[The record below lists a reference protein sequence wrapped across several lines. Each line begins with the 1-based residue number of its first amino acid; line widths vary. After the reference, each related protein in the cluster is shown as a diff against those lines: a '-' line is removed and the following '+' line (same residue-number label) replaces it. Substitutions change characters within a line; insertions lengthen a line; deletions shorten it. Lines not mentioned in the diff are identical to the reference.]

1 MMNMRVKEKKT
12 TLCKK
17 DSKTM
22 KRKILVLGSCPTITK
37 MLVWKKNDIL
47 FLQNPEE
54 IISASMGDENIV
66 LLRADSEKKA
76 ADMMERVRAVMIHAP
91 VIVLTEN
98 PMLFKKERTVTPF
111 FDILCLPVAEDL
123 LSRTVHA
130 AFQEIPLM
138 YLRYYQWANMMRL
151 SGQTEEAVRLY
162 EAAMSLNPSFLP
174 PAMDLCWLSCREKDY
189 KKTEAVIRRVPGHDH
204 IPEFLQ
210 MRGKMA
216 YLRGELNRAQKYYKK
231 ALSLAPFSLKLI
243 MEYGR
248 VLAKSKA
255 YGEIARMILRK
266 APEFLEMK
274 EKMRKTVRRAVAEG
288 NDRETYTTV
297 RMALRYFPG
306 DREFKD
312 IYKRSAQSLGLSGHE
327 EEEQG

>member
-1 MMNMRVKEKKT
+1 
-12 TLCKK
+12 
-17 DSKTM
+17 M

-54 IISASMGDENIV
+54 IISTDMGDETIV

-151 SGQTEEAVRLY
+151 AGQTEEAMTMY

-174 PAMDLCWLSCREKDY
+174 PAIDLCWLSYRKKDY
-189 KKTEAVIRRVPGHDH
+189 KRAEAVIKRVPGHDK

-210 MRGKMA
+210 MKGKIA
-216 YLRGELNRAQKYYKK
+216 FVRGELQRAGRYYKR

-243 MEYGR
+243 MEYGK
-248 VLAKSKA
+248 VLARSRA
-255 YGEIARMILRK
+255 YGEIGRLILGK

-274 EKMRKTVRRAVAEG
+274 EKMRSAVRRAEAEK
-288 NDRETYTTV
+288 NDRESYTAS
-297 RMALRYFPG
+297 RMALKYFPG
-306 DREFKD
+306 DREFREV
-312 IYKRSAQSLGLSGHE
+312 YRRSAQALGLSGDE
-327 EEEQG
+327 EEEKK

>member
-1 MMNMRVKEKKT
+1 
-12 TLCKK
+12 
-17 DSKTM
+17 M
-22 KRKILVLGSCPTITK
+22 KRRILYIDESSDEKRMIQIKNIETMTYRGS
-37 MLVWKKNDIL
+37 
-47 FLQNPEE
+47 E
-54 IISASMGDENIV
+54 IENISFRGDLV
-66 LLRADSEKKA
+66 ILLKTESESRA
-76 ADMMERVRAVMIHAP
+76 ADVVERVRAVMTHAP

-98 PMLFKKERTVTPF
+98 PVLFKKERAVTPF
-111 FDILCLPVAEDL
+111 FDILYLPVEEEL
-123 LSRTVHA
+123 LARTVHA
-130 AFQEIPLM
+130 AFQEIPVM

>member
-1 MMNMRVKEKKT
+1 
-12 TLCKK
+12 
-17 DSKTM
+17 M
-22 KRKILVLGSCPTITK
+22 KRRILYIDESSDEKRMIQIKNIETMTYRGS
-37 MLVWKKNDIL
+37 
-47 FLQNPEE
+47 E
-54 IISASMGDENIV
+54 IENISFRGDLV
-66 LLRADSEKKA
+66 ILLKTESESRA
-76 ADMMERVRAVMIHAP
+76 ADVVERVRAVMTHAP

-98 PMLFKKERTVTPF
+98 PVLFKKERAVTPF
-111 FDILCLPVAEDL
+111 FDILYLPVEEEL
-123 LSRTVHA
+123 LARTVHA
-130 AFQEIPLM
+130 AFQEIPVM

-151 SGQTEEAVRLY
+151 SGQTEEAVRFY